1 MPQSAN
7 APARVRRH
15 FRANARSFDDLYEDQ
30 RPLTR
35 ALRPGLFRR
44 RELAVST
51 VASRQSPRVLDVG
64 CGSGRIGEH
73 VVAAGAG
80 EYLGIDFSEPMIELA
95 RARLERFGSRVSL
108 LAADFL
114 TAELDGS
121 YDVVLALGLFDYLP
135 DPHLFTRRMYA
146 LCAANGCVV
155 ASFPR
160 WSAVKG
166 PTRKIRYEWLNDC
179 PIFNYSRREL
189 ELLLGASGFEPLDIR
204 TGRSGHLVCAYRTR
218 PRV

>member
-1 MPQSAN
+1 MQQSAN

-15 FRANARSFDDLYEDQ
+15 FRANARSFDDLYEDE

-35 ALRPGLFRR
+35 VLRPGLFRR
-44 RELAVST
+44 RELAVKT
-51 VASRQSPRVLDVG
+51 VAGRESPQVLDVG

-73 VVAAGAG
+73 VVEAGAG
-80 EYLGIDFSEPMIELA
+80 QYLGVDFSEPMIELA
-95 RARLERFGSRVSL
+95 RDRLARFGPRVSL

-114 TAELDGS
+114 TAELSGS

-135 DPHLFTRRMYA
+135 QPHLFTRRMFA
-146 LCAANGCVV
+146 LCAENGCLV

-160 WSAVKG
+160 WSPVKG

-189 ELLLGASGFEPLDIR
+189 ELLLGASGFEPLDITTR
-204 TGRSGHLVCAYRTR
+204 SSGHLVCAFRTR
-218 PRV
+218 TGS